1 MAAGGL
7 SQLPVALHISVFVG
21 LFFYGSSLGIIPQHY

>member
-1 MAAGGL
+1 MAAGGV

-21 LFFYGSSLGIIPQHY
+21 LFFYDSSLGIIPRLY